1 MRTSVSIDWLE
12 PEATVRGSVIVITG
26 RGERA
31 GVYGRFARRIAV
43 DGYRVTVTEDGGAAL
58 DAIDASD
65 TSLPVVVVGS
75 DVGASEALAAARSRP
90 FVTGVVAAGLLT
102 DAAAVPAADWEAEVD
117 IRSAC
122 PVHRGVLASDA
133 VDKGA
138 LATPVAGVTGETLAG
153 VTVPTLVVHGS
164 ADVISAAEQVR
175 RLAQALP
182 DGRVVIVTDGRHDI
196 LNDVSH
202 RSVAAEIVQFLE
214 RLRIPGAPD
223 IITRV
228 PAGVLTG

>member
-43 DGYRVTVTEDGGAAL
+43 DGYRVTVTEVGGAAL

-65 TSLPVVVVGS
+65 TSLPVVVGLGRRSVG
-75 DVGASEALAAARSRP
+75 GA
-90 FVTGVVAAGLLT
+90 G
-102 DAAAVPAADWEAEVD
+102 
-117 IRSAC
+117 RSAFTARRHRGGGGWTAHRC
-122 PVHRGVLASDA
+122 RSGTGGGLGSRGRYPVCLSGPPGVLASDA

-138 LATPVAGVTGETLAG
+138 LATPVAAVTGEILAG

-228 PAGVLTG
+228 PAYVLTG